1 MALSAQAFLDID
13 INSMF
18 EAGTLLE
25 GLSGEGV
32 IWLCQERAKHPQR
45 GTEVAVFGLYFMDIE
60 IGRIRGELL
69 KNNTIDWKQI
79 I

>member
-25 GLSGEGV
+25 GLSEEKV
-32 IWLCQERAKHPQR
+32 IWICQERTQHPDR

-69 KNNTIDWKQI
+69 SDTYINWKQLQ
-79 I
+79 